1 MILAAVVSVFIL
13 ALVAPWL
20 QRLMPNRAGWMLSTL
35 PLALTVLFA
44 SKIPQI
50 NAGQIIIESHVWVPS
65 MGASLSFYLD
75 GLSLVFSLLI
85 CGVGTL
91 IVIYSGGYLS
101 GHADLGRFYAFLLL
115 FMASMLGV
123 VLAGNLISLFVF
135 WELTSISS
143 YFLIGFDHQRE
154 SARTAALQAL
164 LVTGI
169 GGLALLAG
177 MLLMG
182 LATGSMEI
190 TELLIRADMIRG
202 NALYIPILILVL
214 LGAFTKSAQVP
225 FHFWL
230 PSAMEGPAP
239 VSAFLHSVTMVKAG
253 VYLLLRLSPVLGGT
267 EIWQLTLT
275 LFGAT
280 TAVTGALMALV
291 QTDFKLLL
299 AYSTVNGL
307 GTLVFLTGLGT
318 PLSIQAAMVFLVVHA
333 LYKGSLFLS
342 AGVVDH
348 EIGSRDLS
356 RLKGLS
362 RQMPLITIAAVLAAV
377 SMAGLPPLLGFVGKE
392 LIFESILAT
401 TELRWL
407 FIAATVLANA
417 ALLAAA
423 AIIILRPFFGAPAE
437 PHPEAHHVSLNLWL
451 GPVLPALLSL
461 ILGLLPNLVT
471 QSAVVPAVSAITA
484 QPVDMHLALWHGLT
498 PMLALSGVTV
508 VCGVLIYLMHSGVRR
523 FAQKGAWLAARGPA
537 AWYFGSLEG
546 LKRLAAWQTRM
557 LQSGYLHHYVLSIIL
572 TTLVLVSYTLV
583 HKGGFQF
590 SLEIGDIRSFELI
603 VAILMLAAAFVTVWV
618 PSRIGAVVA
627 MGVIG
632 YGLALIFVDFG
643 APDLAMTQFLIETMT
658 VILFVWVI
666 YRLPNLKVEF
676 ARPLLLRNA
685 LVAVASG
692 VLMSILVLVALSV
705 RQGSRLSGFFAENSY
720 VMAHG
725 RNIVNVIIVDFRALD
740 TLGEITVLALA
751 GVGVYTLLK
760 LKPQDSQEI
769 K

>member
-1 MILAAVVSVFIL
+1 M
-13 ALVAPWL
+13 
-20 QRLMPNRAGWMLSTL
+20 
-35 PLALTVLFA
+35 
-44 SKIPQI
+44 
-50 NAGQIIIESHVWVPS
+50 
-65 MGASLSFYLD
+65 
-75 GLSLVFSLLI
+75 
-85 CGVGTL
+85 
-91 IVIYSGGYLS
+91 
-101 GHADLGRFYAFLLL
+101 LL

-164 LVTGI
+164 LVTGV
-169 GGLALLAG
+169 GGLVLLAG

-182 LATGSMEI
+182 WATGSMEI
-190 TELLIRADMIRG
+190 SELLTRADMIRG
-202 NALYIPILILVL
+202 NALYIPVLILVL
-214 LGAFTKSAQVP
+214 LGAFTKSAQFP

-275 LFGAT
+275 FFGAVT
-280 TAVTGALMALV
+280 VVTGAFMALV

-299 AYSTVNGL
+299 AYSTVSGL
-307 GTLVFLTGLGT
+307 GTLVFLTGVGT
-318 PLSIQAAMVFLVVHA
+318 PLAIQAAMVFLVVHA

-348 EIGSRDLS
+348 EAGSRDLS

-362 RQMPLITIAAVLAAV
+362 HQMPLITIATVLSAV

-392 LIFESILAT
+392 LIYESILNMT
-401 TELRWL
+401 GFRWL
-407 FIAATVLANA
+407 FVAAAVLANA

-423 AIIILRPFFGAPAE
+423 AIIVLRPFFGE
-437 PHPEAHHVSLNLWL
+437 PETPRPKAHKLSLSLWL
-451 GPVLPALLSL
+451 GPMLPALLGL
-461 ILGLLPNLVT
+461 ILGLLPDLVG
-471 QSAVVPAVSAITA
+471 QSAVASAVSAVVA
-484 QPVDMHLALWHGLT
+484 RPVDMHLALWHGFT
-498 PMLALSGVTV
+498 PMLTLSGLTV
-508 VCGVLIYLMHSGVRR
+508 VCGALMYLMLSGMRR
-523 FAQKGAWLAARGPA
+523 IAQQGAWLAARGPA
-537 AWYFGSLEG
+537 AWYFSSLEG
-546 LKRLAAWQTRM
+546 LKKLAAWQTRV
-557 LQSGYLHHYVLSIIL
+557 LQSGYLHHYVLAIIL
-572 TTLVLVSYTLV
+572 TTLALVGYTLV
-583 HKGGFQF
+583 HKGGFHF

-618 PSRIGAVVA
+618 PSRIGAIVA

-666 YRLPNLKVEF
+666 YRLPKLKAEF
-676 ARPLLLRNA
+676 ARVHRLRNA
-685 LVAVASG
+685 AVAVASG
-692 VLMSILVLVALSV
+692 LLMSVLVLMALSV
-705 RQGSRLSGFFAENSY
+705 REGSRLSGFFAENSY
-720 VMAHG
+720 ILAHG

-760 LKPQDSQEI
+760 LKAKDSEAI
-769 K
+769 KMPEESG